1 MLWTQRNFTVD
12 EFLCKWSGV
21 DYYSGDH
28 IPFIGHLLRG
38 TDTLFC
44 ATGFSNWGLAA
55 GIAAAEIVTALIH
68 GAKNPP
74 FLDIVDARRW
84 DLQHQW
90 RTMMQENIHT
100 ASHFVKDKVKALLP
114 QMNIRHLNPGD
125 GSIVEAGLDTVG
137 AFKDEEGK
145 LHVIRPVC
153 SHLGCTLVFNDG
165 DKSWDCPCHG
175 SRFSVDGDVIH
186 GPAVKPLQ
194 RYRDLEW

>member
-1 MLWTQRNFTVD
+1 
-12 EFLCKWSGV
+12 
-21 DYYSGDH
+21 
-28 IPFIGHLLRG
+28 
-38 TDTLFC
+38 
-44 ATGFSNWGLAA
+44 
-55 GIAAAEIVTALIH
+55 
-68 GAKNPP
+68 
-74 FLDIVDARRW
+74 
-84 DLQHQW
+84 
-90 RTMMQENIHT
+90 
-100 ASHFVKDKVKALLP
+100 
-114 QMNIRHLNPGD
+114 MNIRHLNPGD